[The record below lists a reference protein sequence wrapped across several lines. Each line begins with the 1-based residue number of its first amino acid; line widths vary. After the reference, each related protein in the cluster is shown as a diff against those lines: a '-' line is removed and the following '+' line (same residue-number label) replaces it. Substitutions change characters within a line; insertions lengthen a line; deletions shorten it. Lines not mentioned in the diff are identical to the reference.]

1 MPTVSSTAAG
11 RWDVQRLLERA
22 LDDCIELTGSELGYI
37 DLVEVDGHRQLAAVR
52 AAPLDRGLIQ
62 RFASLA
68 VHTRLAAEVMVNREV
83 KIVNDPVVEMP
94 PGHPAIDRFIGAPLT
109 WDDAALGMMTVANK
123 AGQYTIA
130 DARRLRIV
138 ADQLSAAI
146 GCARL
151 YERQRQLNEDMRR
164 NLSESSDR
172 AASVERQ
179 RLGRE
184 LHDSASQALYGIA
197 LAAQAARRSAEGDAA
212 MGPLIEPLDFILQLA
227 DVALAEM
234 RALIIGLRPESLAE
248 EGLVRGL
255 ERLTAAVAGRHRI
268 EVRFLGDA
276 EPDLDVPAKEALYR
290 IAQEALQN
298 AAKHASARSVTVR
311 LVSDFRGVELQ
322 IVDDGVGF
330 EPRANHPG
338 HLGLEGMKERARAA
352 NLQLTVDSHPGGG
365 ARVRVRT
372 RALPRRSATVLPWS

>member
-1 MPTVSSTAAG
+1 M
-11 RWDVQRLLERA
+11 LERA

-37 DLVEVDGHRQLAAVR
+37 DLVEVDGRRQLAAVR
-52 AAPLDRGLIQ
+52 GAPLDPGLIQ
-62 RFASLA
+62 QFASLA
-68 VHTRLAAEVMVNREV
+68 VHARLAAEVMVDREV
-83 KIVNDPVVEMP
+83 KIANDAVAEIPL
-94 PGHPAIDRFIGAPLT
+94 GHLAIDRFVGVPLI
-109 WDDAALGMMTVANK
+109 WDDSVLGMVVVANR
-123 AGQYTIA
+123 AERYTTA

-138 ADQLSAAI
+138 AGQMAVAI

-151 YERQRQLNEDMRR
+151 YERQRQVNEDIQRH
-164 NLSESSDR
+164 LSESAER
-172 AASVERQ
+172 AASLERR

-197 LAAQAARRSAEGDAA
+197 LAAQAARRRAEGDAV

-227 DVALAEM
+227 DVALEEM
-234 RALIIGLRPESLAE
+234 RALIFGLRPESMAE

-268 EVRFLGDA
+268 EVRLLGKA
-276 EPDLDVPAKEALYR
+276 EPDLYVATKEAFYR

-298 AAKHASARSVTVR
+298 AAKHASAGTVTVR
-311 LVSDFRGVELQ
+311 LVTDSRGVELQ

-372 RALPRRSATVLPWS
+372 PALPRRSATVLPWS